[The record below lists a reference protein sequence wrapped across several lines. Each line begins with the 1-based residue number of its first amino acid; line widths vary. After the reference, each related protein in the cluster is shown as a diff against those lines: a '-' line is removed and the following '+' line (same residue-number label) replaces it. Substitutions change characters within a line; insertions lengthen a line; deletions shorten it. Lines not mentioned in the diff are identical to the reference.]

1 MFWTATEIA
10 TQTKEQHDVDGY
22 TDVYADAN
30 ILGIC
35 SLIKKY
41 KNAF

>member
-1 MFWTATEIA
+1 MFWTATEIV

-30 ILGIC
+30 ILGIF
-35 SLIKKY
+35 SLIKIK
-41 KNAF
+41 KS